1 MQDRPP
7 EAQIPGAPPAS
18 ASERSTE
25 VLLVLGMTIW
35 AANYPVAKWGIAGLD
50 IHVFNALRFLVAA
63 ALVFVLFRMGHSW
76 REIAREDRWPLLR
89 AGIVASVLYQ
99 VAFIVGLKLT
109 TAGNSAVLLAT
120 SPLWT
125 LLWQARIHHER
136 IPVRTIVG
144 MAVSLTGIAL
154 IVVGSGREL
163 QLGGSAVVGDL
174 VMLSS
179 AALWGLNT
187 NLQKPLVARYPS
199 MQVTLILLAVGVAGL
214 SVLAIPAGLAADWS
228 RADWTHVVAAAASGA
243 FSIGVAN
250 MIWSRGVKRLGPG
263 RTANF
268 NNLVPILAFV
278 ISWYTLQEPV
288 HPMHFVGAAVT
299 IVGVWYA
306 RRAAPP

>member
-1 MQDRPP
+1 M
-7 EAQIPGAPPAS
+7 
-18 ASERSTE
+18 
-25 VLLVLGMTIW
+25 LLVLGMTIW

-50 IHVFNALRFLVAA
+50 IHVFNAIRFIVAA
-63 ALVFVLFRMGHSW
+63 SLVSFIFRTGHSW
-76 REIAREDRWPLLR
+76 REVAREDRWPLLR

-125 LLWQARIHHER
+125 LLWQARLHRER
-136 IPVRTIVG
+136 IPVPTIVG
-144 MAVSLTGIAL
+144 MSISLAGIAL

-163 QLGGSAVVGDL
+163 KLGGSAVAGDL

-199 MQVTLILLAVGVAGL
+199 MQVTLILLAIGAAGL
-214 SVLAIPAGLAADWS
+214 TLIAIPAGLAADWA
-228 RADWTHVVAAAASGA
+228 RADWTHVLAAAASGA

-268 NNLVPILAFV
+268 NNLVPILAFI

-288 HPMHFVGAAVT
+288 HTMHFVGAGVT
-299 IVGVWYA
+299 LAGVWYA
-306 RRAAPP
+306 RRER